1 MKNRK
6 KNILYTI
13 LIWVVILVGSYLY
26 AHIDKMHTL
35 YAQCID
41 TSSYI
46 ASGDLS
52 KGVLEQTF
60 LCKEDSLDGMS
71 VKCQLFGDVTGIR
84 LKYQLSEAGS
94 DTVVAEGDMAADN
107 IKNNQ
112 FTKCFFDEKV
122 TECNNKQYVFKMTQ
136 ENVSEQQGV
145 GFYYENQVEDKSNLS
160 ISGEDKEGTL
170 IAKTITKR
178 FDLETFIVVVCFV
191 AFIWAFFKVLYKLFK

>member
-1 MKNRK
+1 MKSRK

-13 LIWVVILVGSYLY
+13 LIWVVILVGAYMY

-35 YAQCID
+35 YDEDVD

-46 ASGDLS
+46 ATGDLS

-60 LCKEDSLDGMS
+60 LCEEDSLDGMS
-71 VKCQLFGDVTGIR
+71 VKCQLFGDVTGIK

-94 DTVVAEGDMAADN
+94 DVVIAKGNMAAET

-112 FTKCFFDEKV
+112 FTKFFFDEKV
-122 TECNNKQYVFKMTQ
+122 SECSNKQYVFKIMQ
-136 ENVSEQQGV
+136 ENASEQQGV
-145 GFYYENQVEDKSNLS
+145 GFCYENQVEEKSNLS
-160 ISGEDKEGTL
+160 ISGEDTEGTL

-178 FDLETFIVVVCFV
+178 FDLETFIVVVCFI

>member
-1 MKNRK
+1 MKSRK

-13 LIWVVILVGSYLY
+13 LIWVVILVGAYMY

-35 YAQCID
+35 YDEDVD

-46 ASGDLS
+46 ATGDLS

-71 VKCQLFGDVTGIR
+71 VKCQLFGDVTGIK

-94 DTVVAEGDMAADN
+94 DTVVAEGNMAAEK

-112 FTKCFFDEKV
+112 FTKCFFNKKI
-122 TECNNKQYVFKMTQ
+122 TGCSNKQYVFKIMQ
-136 ENVSEQQGV
+136 DNASEQQGV
-145 GFYYENQVEDKSNLS
+145 GFCYENQVKEKSNLS
-160 ISGEDKEGTL
+160 ISGEDTEGTL

-178 FDLETFIVVVCFV
+178 FDLETFIVVVCFI